1 MVDKNDILL
10 DLYQDAKNLNSYG
23 SIQGL
28 LQSAKKFLPS
38 IKREDIVNFLK
49 TQKAYT
55 LHRVTNKKIL
65 RRRVLAPKPGII
77 ASCDLADLSSLSRY
91 NKGYKYILV
100 FVDVFS
106 RFAQCIPLK
115 RKDANSVHNALNKIL
130 NSGHF
135 NNLKRLNTDEG
146 REFYNEKVKKLLT
159 SKDITLYSVSSRE
172 IKAAI
177 AERFI
182 RTLKGKLFRYMTHQ
196 NTKKYIHILPD
207 IIKSYN
213 LTQHR
218 GLGGNHTPTEIHQ
231 LTNPD
236 EIQLQFKRMYK
247 IPSSS
252 HKPIISSL
260 SVGEYVRLSQI
271 KPTFKKGYTIQNTLE
286 IFKIIRVDTTQSPT
300 IYFLEDLQGEP
311 IKGIFYREELIP
323 TTPPEIYQIDII
335 RSKIVSG
342 RKKFLVK
349 WRGYP
354 DKFNSWIDESQISP
368 A

>member
-10 DLYQDAKNLNSYG
+10 DLYQDAKIPNSYD
-23 SIQGL
+23 SIQRL
-28 LQSAKKFLPS
+28 LQSAKNFLPS

-49 TQKAYT
+49 IQKAYT

-65 RRRVLAPKPGII
+65 CRRVLAPKPGII

-91 NKGYKYILV
+91 NKGYRYILV

-115 RKDANSVHNALNKIL
+115 RKDANSVHSALNKIL

-146 REFYNEKVKKLLT
+146 REFYNAKVKKLLT
-159 SKDITLYSVSSRE
+159 SKDITLYIVSSRE

-177 AERFI
+177 AERFTH
-182 RTLKGKLFRYMTHQ
+182 TLNGKLFRSMTHQ

-218 GLGGNHTPTEIHQ
+218 GNHTPAEIHQ

-252 HKPIISSL
+252 HKPIISTL
-260 SVGEYVRLSQI
+260 SVSEYVRLSQI
-271 KPTFKKGYTIQNTLE
+271 KPTFKKGYTIQNTLK

-323 TTPPEIYQIDII
+323 TTRPDIYQIDII

-342 RKKFLVK
+342 RKKLLAK

-354 DKFNSWIDESQISP
+354 DQFNSWIDESQISP